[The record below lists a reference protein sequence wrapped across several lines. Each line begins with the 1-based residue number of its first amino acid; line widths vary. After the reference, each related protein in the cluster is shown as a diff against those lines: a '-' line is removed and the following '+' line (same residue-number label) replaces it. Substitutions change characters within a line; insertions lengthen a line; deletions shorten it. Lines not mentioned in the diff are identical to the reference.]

1 MQVFVTKV
9 RHDHMFS
16 TVDIGLQGHVE
27 AGGARQLLMA
37 GDAETYLVAT
47 SKTVVKESGGFEA
60 ESLGAL

>member
-1 MQVFVTKV
+1 
-9 RHDHMFS
+9 MFS
-16 TVDIGLQGHVE
+16 TVDIGPQGHVE

-37 GDAETYLVAT
+37 GDAETYLDAT

>member
-1 MQVFVTKV
+1 
-9 RHDHMFS
+9 MFS

-27 AGGARQLLMA
+27 AGGGARQLLMA